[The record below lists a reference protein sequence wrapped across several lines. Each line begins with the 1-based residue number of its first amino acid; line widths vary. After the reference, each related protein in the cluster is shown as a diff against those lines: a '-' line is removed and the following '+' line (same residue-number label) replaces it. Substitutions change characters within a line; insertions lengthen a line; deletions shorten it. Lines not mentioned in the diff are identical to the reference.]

1 MEAEVWVAVV
11 TVVGAGLAAFA
22 GSAWQHRRRWD
33 ERRHEAFGSFDACA
47 SAFWYL
53 FDDEGRIKDEAK
65 VEQAVDDFRRAYS
78 AAELICHRQQ
88 TSRSIDEVHDA
99 LFQLLRRPVEGR
111 DFAPLD
117 RRVHEALVAF
127 SVAARSELGLPP
139 LTFPT
144 YSEYQREWGEA

>member
-1 MEAEVWVAVV
+1 MSVDADVWMAVV

-47 SAFWYL
+47 SALWYL

-88 TSRSIDEVHDA
+88 SSRSIDEVHT
-99 LFQLLRRPVEGR
+99 
-111 DFAPLD
+111 
-117 RRVHEALVAF
+117 ALVAF
-127 SVAARSELGLPP
+127 SVAAPSELGLPP
-139 LTFPT
+139 LTSPT
-144 YSEYQREWGEA
+144 YSEYQREWGQA